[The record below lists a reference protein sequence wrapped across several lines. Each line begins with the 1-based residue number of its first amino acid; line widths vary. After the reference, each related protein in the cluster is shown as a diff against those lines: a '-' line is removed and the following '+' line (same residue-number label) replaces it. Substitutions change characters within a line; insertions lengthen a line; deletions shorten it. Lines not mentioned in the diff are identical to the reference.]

1 MCFSCSLSWI
11 SSPSFGIKSYSFKKK
26 KIPVIV
32 TLIMSDF
39 SSYAERHTHTQTHS
53 LTSAQPCRK
62 SNVGGRQSNETS
74 VIMLALIPV
83 AMGRVGGG
91 LIQTHASTLSQARG
105 SAFTISISARSEIQE
120 GGRESW
126 GEKKKKQLLVYL
138 RRWDET
144 TSAALKWALDRYRP
158 SSSPN
163 PSLRNWGSVR
173 HFAYRLQW
181 VLGLG
186 QAQQQAI
193 CWLLF
198 WQNCQ
203 GLSSIKWWIELS
215 GSKEASRASSACVYF
230 FLFFSVKRMT
240 QGNLGKL
247 ITGEVLKSSSVGVW
261 QNIMRQTN
269 KPKKEKSA
277 IQFGSKSLL
286 ITCPYVFS
294 NI

>member
-1 MCFSCSLSWI
+1 
-11 SSPSFGIKSYSFKKK
+11 
-26 KIPVIV
+26 
-32 TLIMSDF
+32 MSDF
-39 SSYAERHTHTQTHS
+39 TSHAEWRTHTHT
-53 LTSAQPCRK
+53 LTSTQPCRK
-62 SNVGGRQSNETS
+62 SNVGGRQSNEAS
-74 VIMLALIPV
+74 VIMLALIPM
-83 AMGRVGGG
+83 AMGGAGAG

-120 GGRESW
+120 GGR
-126 GEKKKKQLLVYL
+126 GELEGRKKNLLVYL

-158 SSSPN
+158 ASSPN

-186 QAQQQAI
+186 QAEQQAI

-215 GSKEASRASSACVYF
+215 GSKEASRASSACVFFF
-230 FLFFSVKRMT
+230 FLFFSGEKNDTGKPRKAHYR
-240 QGNLGKL
+240 GSLKKL
-247 ITGEVLKSSSVGVW
+247 IRWRVTEYNAANKQTKKGNICNTVW
-261 QNIMRQTN
+261 
-269 KPKKEKSA
+269 E
-277 IQFGSKSLL
+277 
-286 ITCPYVFS
+286 
-294 NI
+294 